1 MNVTVKEFKQALVNG
16 GSNYDSNGT
25 NVRRGKGGR
34 DERAVTPQGRRSRS
48 ARASSRRTLKRVKQ
62 RKRRLLVGTA
72 ARGSRPATPSNC
84 GKFLKLSVTKHAPKG
99 ARGRGNDLGYGKS
112 TPDATMDD
120 PQPSPKSP
128 RPPSGRRRYGCSS
141 TTRWRWVPRGM
152 RPAHPRGA

>member
-1 MNVTVKEFKQALVNG
+1 MTQTARTSAEG
-16 GSNYDSNGT
+16 
-25 NVRRGKGGR
+25 RRGGGGATSPR
-34 DERAVTPQGRRSRS
+34 PRRRGVARS

-72 ARGSRPATPSNC
+72 ARGGRPATPSNC

-128 RPPSGRRRYGCSS
+128 RPPEAAGD
-141 TTRWRWVPRGM
+141 T
-152 RPAHPRGA
+152 GAVQRLDGGGFREECVLHTLAGLKI